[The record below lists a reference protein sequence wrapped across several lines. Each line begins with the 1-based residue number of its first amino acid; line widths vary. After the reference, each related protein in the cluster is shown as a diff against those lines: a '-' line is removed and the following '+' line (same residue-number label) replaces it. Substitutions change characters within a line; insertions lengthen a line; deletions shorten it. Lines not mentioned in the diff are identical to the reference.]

1 MSEDNL
7 FAIELH
13 LGQQRQ
19 KSDLDQRSIDLLQY
33 LKETLGDPFV
43 GLRLMTERAQ
53 DNLRRYKA
61 KLPLFGHL
69 LPYLTAEEA
78 TQAGLPF
85 REDHG
90 WVEEQE
96 IDS

>member
-1 MSEDNL
+1 MTMDRDARALELQLPLHHLRSTSE
-7 FAIELH
+7 AA
-13 LGQQRQ
+13 
-19 KSDLDQRSIDLLQY
+19 K
-33 LKETLGDPFV
+33 

-53 DNLRRYKA
+53 DNMRRYKA
-61 KLPLFGHL
+61 KLPLIGHL

-96 IDS
+96 IED